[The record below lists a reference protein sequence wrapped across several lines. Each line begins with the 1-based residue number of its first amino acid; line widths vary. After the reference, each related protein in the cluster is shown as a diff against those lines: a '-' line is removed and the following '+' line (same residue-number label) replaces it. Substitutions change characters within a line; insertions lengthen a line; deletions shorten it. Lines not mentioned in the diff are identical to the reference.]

1 MANLIKHKKILI
13 ILTSLFILV
22 ILASQFL
29 RLTFFTDDLTKK
41 MANDISIR
49 LGMGL
54 IFLFM
59 MYYMGYC
66 LFKKPGKSWIQLL
79 FVLIPGLLISIN
91 NFPISAYL
99 SSRTTLTEPIHTVFF
114 YAVECLAIGFFE
126 ETVFRG
132 VILLVLLQ
140 RLPQTKRGSFM
151 AIIVSSALFGLTHLF
166 NLFVG
171 AAVPDTLIQVG
182 YSFLMGAMW
191 SVIYIAT
198 ENLLF
203 PILLHASYNFFGEV
217 LFRLGTVSNRFDFPT
232 ILVTSILAVLAI
244 MAYSL
249 VFCKIKQEDLANIGA
264 SDSR

>member
-1 MANLIKHKKILI
+1 LSFQKTREIVDTITFCFDSGFINIHK
-13 ILTSLFILV
+13 
-22 ILASQFL
+22 
-29 RLTFFTDDLTKK
+29 
-41 MANDISIR
+41 
-49 LGMGL
+49 
-54 IFLFM
+54 
-59 MYYMGYC
+59 
-66 LFKKPGKSWIQLL
+66 QL
-79 FVLIPGLLISIN
+79 S
-91 NFPISAYL
+91 ISAYL

-217 LFRLGTVSNRFDFPT
+217 LFRLEPYQTGLIFRPYWSLPFWQFWQSWHIRLFSVKSNKR
-232 ILVTSILAVLAI
+232 ILPISAQAI
-244 MAYSL
+244 PGNRLYRY
-249 VFCKIKQEDLANIGA
+249 CKLTNLSFGMGNYL
-264 SDSR
+264 